1 MRMPLGLRANAQEL
15 WSRHRKNCA
24 KSELEVKHWSNILKK
39 SCAPAAVIE
48 AVKVATTTARGRGAR
63 AWRRAMLQRLSD
75 PGLRVKLGVV
85 RVTVVR

>member
-1 MRMPLGLRANAQEL
+1 MPPFAQNAG
-15 WSRHRKNCA
+15 A
-24 KSELEVKHWSNILKK
+24 LKML
-39 SCAPAAVIE
+39 AVIE